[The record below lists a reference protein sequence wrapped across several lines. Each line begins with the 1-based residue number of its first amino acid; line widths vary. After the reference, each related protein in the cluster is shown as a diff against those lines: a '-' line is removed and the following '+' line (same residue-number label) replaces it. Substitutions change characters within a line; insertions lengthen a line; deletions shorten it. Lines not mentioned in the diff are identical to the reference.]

1 MGGRAGRGKDG
12 VEGQTSTA
20 PSASMVVP
28 SEVVV
33 ARVKSVLPRS
43 LEVSSYLTLPESP
56 ASETSLTKSLFSLRS
71 YSAEICAGNRQ
82 VKNSSEANG
91 ATQVRR
97 ARVRLVLEGAACR
110 RVAPQHLERLAP

>member
-1 MGGRAGRGKDG
+1 
-12 VEGQTSTA
+12 
-20 PSASMVVP
+20 MVVP

-71 YSAEICAGNRQ
+71 YSAETCGGNRQ
-82 VKNSSEANG
+82 QVKRASEANG
-91 ATQVRR
+91 ATRVGR